1 VDGKKKRILVVDDE
15 PFLLSMLIDFCEEI
29 GVDTV
34 PAQNGEEALK
44 LVASEPVDMVTIDQ
58 RMPGLSGVEVL
69 AKLKSDP
76 KTAGLPVILLSA
88 SALLFEKEAKDK
100 GAVGILQKP
109 VKHKELKAMIE
120 KCLGKI

>member
-109 VKHKELKAMIE
+109 VKQKELKAMIE